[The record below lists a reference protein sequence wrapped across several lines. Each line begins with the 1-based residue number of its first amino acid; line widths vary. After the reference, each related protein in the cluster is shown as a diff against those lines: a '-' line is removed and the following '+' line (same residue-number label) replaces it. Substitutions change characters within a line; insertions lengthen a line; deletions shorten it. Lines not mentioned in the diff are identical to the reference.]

1 MLGRKREGS
10 VVCPS
15 CGSLV
20 GVRDERCYMCGRA
33 NPSLWGF
40 MPALKN
46 LGADFGFVPL
56 VIGTCSL
63 MYVLTLIATGP
74 DVMRRTGMSFMGPS
88 GNVMYLFGM
97 SGAGPLFQAGLW
109 WTLLT
114 APWLHWG
121 IIHIVFNMMS
131 VRNLAPPT
139 SDLIGPARTVIIYI
153 VSGIAG
159 FLLTSIVGEY
169 FSILPILSG
178 AGATAGA
185 SASICGLIGAITHYG
200 RKSGSSLIRAQTQQ
214 WIISM
219 AIYSFF
225 PGIDSVAHLGG
236 FLGGYGMSY
245 FFNPLTR
252 ERGDHL
258 IAAIALLGVTAVALA
273 YGVWRALPLILG

>member
-1 MLGRKREGS
+1 MLTRKREGS

-40 MPALKN
+40 MPALRH

-56 VIGTCSL
+56 VIGVCSV
-63 MYVLTLIATGP
+63 MYLLTLFASRG
-74 DVMRRTGMSFMGPS
+74 DVEMGGGLNFLSPS
-88 GNVMYLFGM
+88 GNALFLFGW
-97 SGAGPLFQAGLW
+97 SGSFPVVSEHLW

-114 APWLHWG
+114 ASWLHG
-121 IIHIVFNMMS
+121 GLLHILFNMMS
-131 VRNLAPPT
+131 VRNLAPST

-153 VSGIAG
+153 VSGVCG
-159 FLLTSIVGEY
+159 FLLTSIVAA
-169 FSILPILSG
+169 FFPFVPFFHG
-178 AGATAGA
+178 AQVTVGA

-200 RKSGSSLIRAQTQQ
+200 HRSGSSLIRAQTQQ

-219 AIYSFF
+219 LIYSLL

-236 FLGGYGMSY
+236 FLGGYGLSF
-245 FFNPLTR
+245 FFNPLKS

-258 IAAIALLGVTAVALA
+258 IAALALLGVTFLALA
-273 YGVWRALPLILG
+273 WGVLRALPLLF